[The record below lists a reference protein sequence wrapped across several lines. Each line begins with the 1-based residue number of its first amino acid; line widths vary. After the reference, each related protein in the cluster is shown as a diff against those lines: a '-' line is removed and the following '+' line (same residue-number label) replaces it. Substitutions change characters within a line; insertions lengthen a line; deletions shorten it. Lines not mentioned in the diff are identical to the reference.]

1 MSNKTFKCPY
11 CHKKYI
17 EKPALYNHMDK
28 SHKEY
33 ISEEFPPSRIYFNFI
48 NKKTVGKCT
57 ICGKETD
64 WNEVTER
71 YNRFC
76 SEKCKK
82 HYVEEF
88 QKRMIKVH
96 GKTTQQMLQDPDMQ
110 KKMLSNRKISGKY
123 KWSDGSAEI
132 QYVGSYEL
140 DFLKFLD
147 LFMNFESEDII
158 SPAPQTFYYDDNG
171 TRRFY
176 IPDFYIPSINTLVE
190 VKDGQ
195 DNKAQYNNR
204 LERDAKKE
212 KLKDEIMR
220 NQKEYNFV
228 KVVNKDNSIFLNFLM
243 ELKNNTGD
251 VEEKK
256 ENFSPIINI
265 SEAVD
270 IAMINLKIISED
282 SKSFNL
288 NETIHFSKLD
298 KNFKKKTGIHFK
310 YIDILSPTVI
320 KYLKRDDEFLL
331 VKNLERIRKERVGEL
346 VVDTDNDILA
356 GYIFVTHNGHINP
369 LYVFPEYRGY
379 GLSKKL
385 LKDAINKY
393 NAISLNVRSDNAIAI
408 KTYKD
413 VGFDIVKEF
422 KENEMLYMCLKGTK
436 FFKDEKERLKDVDKY
451 KSILNEDTLLNK
463 DIKLYT
469 ISDSNLD
476 GKTLSPRV
484 PSNFLT
490 KNGYEDS
497 KTPRVCFSTSVSGCL
512 TALSQNCKNK
522 NYYVHIPEPSKNYKV
537 YKPSKEEV
545 PDATVTHEHWI
556 KESVK
561 LKCIG
566 KIHCTGDDGKDGKKY
581 TYGDGKKAELY
592 GWEYKWVDKN

>member
-96 GKTTQQMLQDPDMQ
+96 GKTTQQMLQDPDVQ

-195 DNKAQYNNR
+195 DNKANYNNR

-256 ENFSPIINI
+256 EKFSPIINI

-270 IAMINLKIISED
+270 IAKNNIKQ
-282 SKSFNL
+282 L
-288 NETIHFSKLD
+288 NESCDISKLD
-298 KNFKKKTGIHFK
+298 NNFKKKSDK
-310 YIDILSPTVI
+310 
-320 KYLKRDDEFLL
+320 KFL
-331 VKNLERIRKERVGEL
+331 NI
-346 VVDTDNDILA
+346 
-356 GYIFVTHNGHINP
+356 
-369 LYVFPEYRGY
+369 
-379 GLSKKL
+379 
-385 LKDAINKY
+385 
-393 NAISLNVRSDNAIAI
+393 
-408 KTYKD
+408 
-413 VGFDIVKEF
+413 
-422 KENEMLYMCLKGTK
+422 
-436 FFKDEKERLKDVDKY
+436 
-451 KSILNEDTLLNK
+451 
-463 DIKLYT
+463 
-469 ISDSNLD
+469 
-476 GKTLSPRV
+476 
-484 PSNFLT
+484 
-490 KNGYEDS
+490 
-497 KTPRVCFSTSVSGCL
+497 
-512 TALSQNCKNK
+512 
-522 NYYVHIPEPSKNYKV
+522 
-537 YKPSKEEV
+537 
-545 PDATVTHEHWI
+545 
-556 KESVK
+556 
-561 LKCIG
+561 
-566 KIHCTGDDGKDGKKY
+566 
-581 TYGDGKKAELY
+581 
-592 GWEYKWVDKN
+592 